1 MSDITSEEK
10 GEIVEAITP
19 ETDFSNRDEE
29 NNKETTED
37 SKLQGVEDVSDVHN
51 VENSWVLQNM
61 EELKENTPEPEEKTS
76 DSIESTNNTAEEE
89 PENVALVEIEPEV
102 EFDIADVVVNP
113 IIVDDV
119 IEDTEEKV
127 ALVCDVSEIK
137 EEDSNQNVETIN

>member
-1 MSDITSEEK
+1 M
-10 GEIVEAITP
+10 
-19 ETDFSNRDEE
+19 
-29 NNKETTED
+29 
-37 SKLQGVEDVSDVHN
+37 
-51 VENSWVLQNM
+51 
-61 EELKENTPEPEEKTS
+61 
-76 DSIESTNNTAEEE
+76 
-89 PENVALVEIEPEV
+89 EIEPEV